1 MRVNHQLYEESFYS
15 VWKGTIAAVIE
26 NGDLRILSKTYTHS
40 LGNENL
46 SQLREQLQGVN
57 SLVIRIAVGQM
68 ISREAELDHKL
79 MLNTLVAALMDNGGV
94 RSWGIVLLSDQRNMA
109 RDDDDGETLEDLF
122 AEWMLCC
129 FDDIRGIQEVKFTL
143 RKPFLNMTV
152 RPLLN
157 IAEHN
162 LLAGEAMN
170 VGCDEQ
176 LHSRF
181 VSLQRTMTSPMPT
194 DAIYTPPMVESFLK
208 YKDMHARIFPMNFQ
222 EGDES
227 ICQLLE
233 DAFTA
238 CDNADT
244 AKLSSV
250 VAETKRIFM
259 HERWSKMESIEAME
273 TEARLKI
280 EEVVAK
286 LEEKPGGRRIR
297 RSESTYVS
305 KTLE

>member
-1 MRVNHQLYEESFYS
+1 
-15 VWKGTIAAVIE
+15 
-26 NGDLRILSKTYTHS
+26 
-40 LGNENL
+40 
-46 SQLREQLQGVN
+46 
-57 SLVIRIAVGQM
+57 M

-94 RSWGIVLLSDQRNMA
+94 RSWGIVLLSDQRNIA

-129 FDDIRGIQEVKFTL
+129 FDDIRGIQEVKLTL
-143 RKPFLNMTV
+143 Q
-152 RPLLN
+152 
-157 IAEHN
+157 HN
-162 LLAGEAMN
+162 LLAGEAMD
-170 VGCDEQ
+170 VIYDEQ
-176 LHSRF
+176 LQSRF

-208 YKDMHARIFPMNFQ
+208 YKDMHARLFPMDFQ
-222 EGDES
+222 EDDTS
-227 ICQLLE
+227 IRKLLE

-244 AKLSSV
+244 AKLSSI
-250 VAETKRIFM
+250 VAETKRM
-259 HERWSKMESIEAME
+259 YMNARWSNMESIEAME

-280 EEVVAK
+280 EEMVAK